1 MSIERDIVPAPG
13 RGVASDGGVDRSDG
27 EAAALRGK
35 ETALLVAYDFL
46 KHMSTLA
53 LVAVGGML
61 GLAQGIGAR
70 PSGAILASVAI
81 IGIGGFISLTFM
93 TGIAATQIRQR
104 VHKSS
109 NALAL
114 AIVMVVLMLFA
125 VGLGAF
131 IAGFLDAL
139 AHA

>member
-1 MSIERDIVPAPG
+1 MNIERDIAVTPG
-13 RGVASDGGVDRSDG
+13 RAILRPADEDAV
-27 EAAALRGK
+27 LRGK
-35 ETALLVAYDFL
+35 ETALLVTYDFL

-70 PSGAILASVAI
+70 PSGAILTSVAI
-81 IGIGGFISLTFM
+81 IGIGGFVSLTFM
-93 TGIAATQIRQR
+93 TAIAATQIRQK

-109 NALAL
+109 NLLAL

-125 VGLGAF
+125 AGLGAF
-131 IAGFLDAL
+131 IAGFLKAL